1 MYESFYGFREKPF
14 NLTPDPKYLYL
25 SPRHAEAFAHLEF
38 GLRERGGFILI
49 TGEVGTGKTTLARY
63 FLSKLGPETRTAVVL
78 YPALSAAEL
87 LHGILDDLHVLAQ
100 GDTLKALVDALH
112 RFLLESRAAGRDVVL
127 LIDEAQALSPE
138 VLEQVRLLSNLETD
152 TEKLIQIV
160 LMGQSELRDL
170 LARHELR
177 QLAQR
182 VTARYHLAP
191 LGLEETAAYVRH
203 RLSVAG
209 GEGKAGF
216 TSDALRRVHGLSGG
230 VPRLVNLVCD
240 RALLAGY
247 VKGTRTITAGM
258 VAEAGAEVE
267 VAQPSPV
274 GRWRWRHGLVSAA
287 LALAVGLLAF
297 TLAPRAAH
305 APAPLA
311 PRAEASV
318 SAPVLAPPARSATPA
333 GAAPPSS
340 NEARP
345 PERNAR
351 LDAFLRTAARDDSY
365 AQAIA
370 RLGAEWGSSSLVR
383 TTLRTQLAQLRRLD
397 LPSVLELFHPSRR
410 DTCFV
415 ALARLGTTSAEVV
428 AAGEA
433 LTLPLSQ
440 LEELWTR
447 DAVVAWPEDASLRA
461 DAARLEAWAR
471 GALAASGYPGDDLR
485 QAVRRFQE
493 DAQLVSDGRLGP
505 RTRMALFALAPG
517 PRPRLGDGRSR

>member
-127 LIDEAQALSPE
+127 LIDEAQDLSPE

-274 GRWRWRHGLVSAA
+274 GRWRWPSACSPSRSPRGRRMRRRLSRPVRRPPSAHRSSLRPRGPPPPLAQLPRRRTRRARRSATRGSTRSCAPRHATTPTHRRSHAWARSGARPRLCVPPCARSSRSCAA
-287 LALAVGLLAF
+287 S
-297 TLAPRAAH
+297 TCRPCSSCSTPRAAT
-305 APAPLA
+305 PASSRSPGWGPPV
-311 PRAEASV
+311 PRSWR
-318 SAPVLAPPARSATPA
+318 PAR
-333 GAAPPSS
+333 
-340 NEARP
+340 R
-345 PERNAR
+345 
-351 LDAFLRTAARDDSY
+351 
-365 AQAIA
+365 
-370 RLGAEWGSSSLVR
+370 
-383 TTLRTQLAQLRRLD
+383 
-397 LPSVLELFHPSRR
+397 
-410 DTCFV
+410 
-415 ALARLGTTSAEVV
+415 
-428 AAGEA
+428 
-433 LTLPLSQ
+433 
-440 LEELWTR
+440 
-447 DAVVAWPEDASLRA
+447 
-461 DAARLEAWAR
+461 
-471 GALAASGYPGDDLR
+471 
-485 QAVRRFQE
+485 
-493 DAQLVSDGRLGP
+493 
-505 RTRMALFALAPG
+505 
-517 PRPRLGDGRSR
+517 